1 MYDDTWVNVLEEA
14 LLIQTNHK
22 NKRIKKKKKFKHKSY
37 DYEDSAKLIQ
47 ILFTTYVFNKI
58 KRNIIIKCP
67 QIDTKMT
74 DGLVKHVGV
83 VTLTLGLCQGACQ
96 E

>member
-1 MYDDTWVNVLEEA
+1 VENNYNLNIPKCVDANYLKTSMYDDTWVNVLEEA

-67 QIDTKMT
+67 
-74 DGLVKHVGV
+74 
-83 VTLTLGLCQGACQ
+83 
-96 E
+96 